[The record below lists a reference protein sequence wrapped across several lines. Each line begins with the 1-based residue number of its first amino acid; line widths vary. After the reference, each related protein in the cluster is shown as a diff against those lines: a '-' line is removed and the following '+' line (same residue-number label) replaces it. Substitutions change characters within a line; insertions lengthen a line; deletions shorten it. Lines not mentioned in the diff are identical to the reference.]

1 MVVCG
6 AGIPRIV
13 AQTRIEATLF
23 LGAVVLTVAAAA
35 LTVGAMLR
43 DAAVTVGGAGVAAV
57 ATLVFGG
64 AEVLAVVALSHDGFL
79 LYVLFLGGSR
89 HLRNE
94 GCVGAVDDY
103 VTALDI
109 SPVFG

>member
-1 MVVCG
+1 MSCFSVVGSSLLVVVGG

-23 LGAVVLTVAAAA
+23 LGAVVLAVAAAA

-57 ATLVFGG
+57 AALVFGG
-64 AEVLAVVALSHDGFL
+64 TEVLAVVALSHDGFL
-79 LYVLFLGGSR
+79 LYVLF
-89 HLRNE
+89 
-94 GCVGAVDDY
+94 
-103 VTALDI
+103 
-109 SPVFG
+109 FWWQ